1 MRRIE
6 AWLVG
11 VCLESKDG
19 WLFMDATQKK
29 VKPKKKESQWKD
41 VWRRYRKNV
50 AAMIGLAV
58 MVLMVLTAIFA
69 NVIAPADPI
78 AQNLP
83 NSFQPPGMQHLM
95 GTDNFG
101 RCIFSR
107 IIFGTRTSLRIG
119 FTAVGF
125 GLFMGLIIGSLSGF
139 YGGLLDNTVMR
150 FVDILMAIP
159 GILLAIAIVA
169 ALGPGMTNVMI
180 AIGLASIPGYSRITR
195 AAVLTIRDREFVEAA
210 RAIGGSDL
218 RILTRHVLPNSL
230 APIIVQTTLGL
241 SGAIL
246 SAAGLSF
253 IGLGVQPPIPEWGFM
268 LSDGRRFI
276 FEHGH
281 MVIFPGLAIVIVV
294 LAINLMGDG
303 LRDALDPKL
312 KK

>member
-1 MRRIE
+1 MKKSDTEERRDQ
-6 AWLVG
+6 APSLG
-11 VCLESKDG
+11 PESGPAAENAK
-19 WLFMDATQKK
+19 QKK
-29 VKPKKKESQWKD
+29 KKSQLWD
-41 VWRRYRKNV
+41 VWRRFRKNK
-50 AAMIGLAV
+50 AAMVGLFVIGLLV
-58 MVLMVLTAIFA
+58 FCAIFA
-69 NVIAPADPI
+69 DVISPADPI
-78 AQNLP
+78 VIDLGNTFA
-83 NSFQPPGMQHLM
+83 PPGREHPM

-107 IIFGTRTSLRIG
+107 IIHGTRTSLRIG
-119 FTAVGF
+119 FTAVAT
-125 GLFMGLIIGSLSGF
+125 GLFAGLIIGSISGF
-139 YGGLLDNTVMR
+139 YGGMLDNVVMR
-150 FVDILMAIP
+150 FIDVLMAIP

-169 ALGPGMTNVMI
+169 ALGPGMTNLMI
-180 AIGLASIPGYSRITR
+180 AIGIAWIPAYTRITR
-195 AAVLTIRDREFVEAA
+195 AAVLMIKEREFVEAA
-210 RAIGGSDL
+210 RAIGSNDF
-218 RILTRHVLPNSL
+218 RIITRHILPNCL
-230 APIIVQTTLGL
+230 APIIVQATIGL

-253 IGLGVQPPIPEWGFM
+253 IGLGVQHPTPEWGFM